1 MSCWLFLS
9 CWLAAL
15 SCAVD
20 LANCVNPMPVFI
32 SAILGGLI
40 QITGSLVGRVLVA
53 LGLSTVTYSGM
64 STSLTWL
71 KTQAVTAALGLP
83 PDVIGMLSVMK
94 VGTSIS
100 IIFSAMLARLVV
112 TGLQGDTVKKWVLK

>member
-1 MSCWLFLS
+1 MP
-9 CWLAAL
+9 AL
-15 SCAVD
+15 VAVIMG
-20 LANCVNPMPVFI
+20 A
-32 SAILGGLI
+32 LI
-40 QITGSLVGRVLVA
+40 QIVGSLVGRVLVA
-53 LGLSTVTYSGM
+53 LGMSVVTYTGM
-64 STSLTWL
+64 SVTLTWL
-71 KTQAVTAALGLP
+71 KSQAVTAALGLP

>member
-1 MSCWLFLS
+1 
-9 CWLAAL
+9 
-15 SCAVD
+15 
-20 LANCVNPMPVFI
+20 MPVFI

-53 LGLSTVTYSGM
+53 LGLSTITYSGM

-83 PDVIGMLSVMK
+83 ADVVGMLAVMK

-100 IIFSAMLARLVV
+100 IIFSAMLARMVI

>member
-1 MSCWLFLS
+1 
-9 CWLAAL
+9 
-15 SCAVD
+15 
-20 LANCVNPMPVFI
+20 MPVFI

-64 STSLTWL
+64 STTLTWL
-71 KTQAVTAALGLP
+71 KSQAVTAALGLP

>member
-1 MSCWLFLS
+1 
-9 CWLAAL
+9 
-15 SCAVD
+15 
-20 LANCVNPMPVFI
+20 MPVFI

-71 KTQAVTAALGLP
+71 KAQAVTAALGLP

-100 IIFSAMLARLVV
+100 IIFSAMLARMVI